1 MIGIGWATLYAS
13 IIETYEKK
21 SNLKVESQPHG
32 IVNK

>member
-13 IIETYEKK
+13 IVETYEKK
-21 SNLKVESQPHG
+21 SNLKVESPPHS